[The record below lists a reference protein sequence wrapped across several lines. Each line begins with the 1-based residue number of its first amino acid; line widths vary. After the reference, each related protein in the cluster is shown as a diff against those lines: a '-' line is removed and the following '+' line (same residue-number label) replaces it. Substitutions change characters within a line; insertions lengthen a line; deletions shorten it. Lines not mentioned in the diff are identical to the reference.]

1 MFLSLGMSQV
11 AVLIMQHQAELA
23 FKGCQVFVHET
34 QDLVD
39 GDGLFLG
46 PVPLGAQ
53 IDAGRPQ

>member
-1 MFLSLGMSQV
+1 MSQV

-23 FKGCQVFVHET
+23 FKGCQVHET

-39 GDGLFLG
+39 GVDGLFLG

-53 IDAGRPQ
+53 IDAGRP